1 MASISHQAQHTL
13 EVETHGQG
21 LYEITDQVVSWV
33 NSQQA
38 HMGQLTV
45 YCQHTSASLTIQE
58 NADPDVCHDLDMFFS
73 RLVSEDPS
81 LYRHIAEGPDDMPAH
96 IRAAL
101 TDSSLTIPVARGAL
115 GLGTWQGIFVFE
127 HRVRPHR
134 RSIILHMLW

>member
-58 NADPDVCHDLDMFFS
+58 NADPDVCHDLDMFS
-73 RLVSEDPS
+73 HGWSVKIRRCTAISP
-81 LYRHIAEGPDDMPAH
+81 RAQTICQHIF
-96 IRAAL
+96 AL
-101 TDSSLTIPVARGAL
+101 
-115 GLGTWQGIFVFE
+115 
-127 HRVRPHR
+127 H
-134 RSIILHMLW
+134 